1 MIADDLFSIKKM
13 ITQLLGACH
22 DLMVL
27 NGIQNLNDMYRKE
40 SDYICIKLLH
50 WQSALENT

>member
-27 NGIQNLNDMYRKE
+27 NRIQNLNDMYRKE
-40 SDYICIKLLH
+40 SDHICIKLLH